1 MWNTQSHSNGRK
13 AVEEGYWIWLGEAR
27 KKSLLEQKE
36 QAEKTLEIIGKELA
50 VLERKLEEMTRGT

>member
-1 MWNTQSHSNGRK
+1 M
-13 AVEEGYWIWLGEAR
+13 EDDGYWVWLGEAR
-27 KKSLLEQKE
+27 KKSLLEQKQ